1 MKLALVLLFILGL
14 LFTPVLAN
22 KGSMVIG
29 PEHISVEE
37 TGQKA
42 IVAWNGTEEVIILST
57 DMKSSQSAVVL
68 EVIPLPSN
76 PAVTQGNSQSF
87 VTLTQ
92 LLNEKT
98 KKRGDKYG
106 EGVEITFH
114 QKIGAHDVTVV
125 KVSDVNDFLEWITQF
140 TQDKGLSN
148 IDISTDFKQVV
159 SSYLEREITYFV
171 FDVIEVNQSVRSIQ
185 PLVYQFESSY
195 LYYPLEITAF
205 SDVGASFSEVTLFL
219 ITGSINVQSIVEHY
233 PEMVFSEPVVCTG
246 GELHQVSPEIG
257 NLFGGSAVVITA
269 SYAGP
274 LDGLTNDIVYPE
286 YSELG
291 QKELPGAES
300 IAGALALGEEPQGHA
315 KIIVILWIVILLL
328 VLVAYNRSP

>member
-22 KGSMVIG
+22 KGSIVVG

-106 EGVEITFH
+106 GGVEITFH

-125 KVSDVNDFLEWITQF
+125 QVSDVDDFLEWVTQF

-148 IDISTDFKQVV
+148 IDISADFKQVV

-219 ITGSINVQSIVEHY
+219 ITGSINVQSIEEQY

-246 GELHQVSPEIG
+246 EELHQVSPEIG
-257 NLFGGSAVVITA
+257 ALFGGSAVVITA
-269 SYAGP
+269 FYAGP

-286 YSELG
+286 YGEFG
-291 QKELPGAES
+291 QEELPGAES